1 MAINMIEI
9 LSLSKMVR
17 VPYRCAC
24 AANCRRP
31 QQRKTMA
38 TTATQ
43 STPPR
48 KLLGAFLWL
57 AQAALALVLISGA
70 YMKLGMPLE
79 QAIKEVPWVGE
90 LPGLAKF
97 TGLVD
102 LLGGLGI
109 LLPALLRIQPRLSV
123 LAAVGI
129 IALQLLA
136 MGFHLMRGE
145 AMVLPFN
152 VVLLALAVFVLWGR
166 TRAVPFASTTR

>member
-1 MAINMIEI
+1 M
-9 LSLSKMVR
+9 
-17 VPYRCAC
+17 
-24 AANCRRP
+24 
-31 QQRKTMA
+31 
-38 TTATQ
+38 TTIAPP

-57 AQAALALVLISGA
+57 AQLALALVLLSGA

-79 QAIKEVPWVGE
+79 EAVKNVPWVGE
-90 LPGLAKF
+90 LPGLARF
-97 TGLVD
+97 TGVVD

-129 IALQLLA
+129 IVLQLLA

-145 AMVLPFN
+145 AMVLPMN
-152 VVLLALAVFVLWGR
+152 AVLLALAAFVLWGR
-166 TRAVPFASTTR
+166 TRAVPFASAR